1 MSPTPLP
8 QELIDQIIDHLHDDP
23 PALSSCALVCNAWL
37 PPSRHHFFAKIT
49 LKAMAPNGPTSCPQ
63 ERCKRLYWLLI
74 RSPKIIPNVR
84 ELEVCEGSPY
94 PGPHPDTRST
104 TWVTTERTLPPLLK
118 LLTHLKRLDF
128 SATTTFYWKTLPPT
142 FQNAIHA
149 VLSLSSLTYVRFHS
163 WSFSNFAS
171 LASLLSHC
179 HTLKGLAL
187 SSTTVSDDAT
197 VDQEDRL
204 IEEDESAESQTPRLE
219 VLTLDYVS
227 MGYLGHWL
235 LGQSSPMDLSSLREL
250 RVSHF
255 PDASVIKKLL
265 LAVGGAL
272 EHFHLKPGTWPV
284 QSFDLG
290 HNCGLRSIRLT
301 LDVVD
306 TAIDWATTLLSSVT
320 SRNALESIGLEFYVD
335 LKRLEGWSSLSALL
349 VQPELASLQ
358 QVEIGL
364 FASPTHAEFIKVKEE
379 LSGVEDRCVVRLYQL
394 GLKSQRSNRQLTP
407 RISRYEA

>member
-23 PALSSCALVCNAWL
+23 PALSSCSLVCNAWL
-37 PPSRHHFFAKIT
+37 PASRHHFFAKIT
-49 LKAMAPNGPTSCPQ
+49 LKAMAPNVPTSCPQ

-84 ELEVCEGSPY
+84 ELEVYEGSPY
-94 PGPHPDTRST
+94 HSPHPDTRST

-118 LLTHLKRLDF
+118 LLTHLERLDF

-142 FQNAIHA
+142 FQHAIHA
-149 VLSLSSLTYVRFHS
+149 VLSLPSLTYVRFHS

-187 SSTTVSDDAT
+187 SSTTVSDDTT

-235 LGQSSPMDLSSLREL
+235 LGQSSLMDLSSLREL

-272 EHFHLKPGTWPV
+272 EHFHLKPGTWPGKLCFTTDRGCL
-284 QSFDLG
+284 S
-290 HNCGLRSIRLT
+290 LT
-301 LDVVD
+301 Y
-306 TAIDWATTLLSSVT
+306 
-320 SRNALESIGLEFYVD
+320 ALPI
-335 LKRLEGWSSLSALL
+335 
-349 VQPELASLQ
+349 
-358 QVEIGL
+358 I
-364 FASPTHAEFIKVKEE
+364 
-379 LSGVEDRCVVRLYQL
+379 
-394 GLKSQRSNRQLTP
+394 
-407 RISRYEA
+407 